1 MPDGA
6 VQAGIGIKRNP
17 GVVCLWTVSA
27 YKVWRPEVDRGVL
40 FRMSEPSSV
49 EWFARG
55 RPATYQEV
63 DYAMLSG
70 LPLLLELANKDG
82 KDAVRDLEH
91 LYKLARQYMP
101 HEPE

>member
-1 MPDGA
+1 
-6 VQAGIGIKRNP
+6 
-17 GVVCLWTVSA
+17 
-27 YKVWRPEVDRGVL
+27 
-40 FRMSEPSSV
+40 MSEPSSV
-49 EWFARG
+49 EWFTRG